1 MFLWQPWT
9 LFFWLTATKFVT
21 LWYSPCNFWFCHFLH
36 LCCKIICLGQPWD
49 DLYLTFSCLLTYFS
63 TSHIEMSLLQ
73 ALLLTQKCPVYPGLF
88 LNILLR
94 EHKIDQLQYWLEK
107 IWKRIWNISKWSSTV
122 CTLSPLQWKR
132 DTLDRTRTK
141 NDWVFYLLVKSRVF
155 IYAVYFCIYFI
166 YPYLKI
172 IINSILYTQ
181 NVSECLL
188 YLFLSGLF
196 KQNCFFLI
204 CLLWKKAVEG

>member
-1 MFLWQPWT
+1 MIYTWP
-9 LFFWLTATKFVT
+9 
-21 LWYSPCNFWFCHFLH
+21 SR
-36 LCCKIICLGQPWD
+36 
-49 DLYLTFSCLLTYFS
+49 LLTYFS

-107 IWKRIWNISKWSSTV
+107 IQKRIWNISRCSSTV
-122 CTLSPLQWKR
+122 CTLSLQWKR
-132 DTLDRTRTK
+132 GTLDRTRTK
-141 NDWVFYLLVKSRVF
+141 NDWVFYLLVKTRVF

-172 IINSILYTQ
+172 IVNSTLYTE
-181 NVSECLL
+181 NVSE
-188 YLFLSGLF
+188 YL
-196 KQNCFFLI
+196 
-204 CLLWKKAVEG
+204 